1 MDIRYLPSL
10 IMLVAGAIACVFSIV
25 RGWDVTYSLVVLLI
39 VLVVF
44 LILGKIAQ
52 KLIISIMEG
61 NMIKKNKKEKE
72 GSKEVE
78 IEIEQREIEE
88 PGNSS
93 EQAIETTE

>member
-10 IMLVAGAIACVFSIV
+10 IMLVAGAIACIFSIV
-25 RGWDVTYSLVVLLI
+25 RGWDVTYSLIVLLI

-61 NMIKKNKKEKE
+61 NMIKKNKKEKDS
-72 GSKEVE
+72 SKEVE
-78 IEIEQREIEE
+78 IEIEQREIEDL
-88 PGNSS
+88 GDDSG
-93 EQAIETTE
+93 QTVETTE